1 VANTLARGT
10 HLLQKVGNK
19 RLRVR
24 QGSLRERSFQRVLSA
39 LRDRSAVSG
48 FTHNYYRYPARFSPT
63 FVRAV
68 IEEFTKPGDTILD
81 PFLGGGTTLVEGLAL
96 DRKVIGVD
104 INPIAVFVSKVKST
118 PLDECQ
124 LEQARKFAERYSS
137 RGLAIHKSAA
147 SSKKDPRFLNTP
159 WWLRGAINSILG
171 QIEGI
176 PDTELRDFLQ
186 CGLLRT
192 AQWALD
198 CRAMIPESAAFV
210 STFQRNVD
218 AMCGEMVA
226 FCRGLGERRKSLLT
240 SVRTRRCILHRSS
253 MGLHLEHQIPR
264 EWLPVKLVLT
274 SPPYPGVHV
283 LYHRWQV
290 RGRRETP
297 TPYAVIASPDG
308 HAPSYFTLGGRH
320 EAGLERYFRNLRE
333 CFSSVAPLMDKN
345 ALLVQLVSVGDQKS
359 LLSRLKSSIE
369 KAGFEPEKFRASCR
383 STGVWRAVPNRKW
396 YAPDGYACGR
406 ELLLLH
412 RPRGQDG
419 STMAPN
425 SAVQLDSYLSSCP
438 SSAGLWE

>member
-1 VANTLARGT
+1 M
-10 HLLQKVGNK
+10 
-19 RLRVR
+19 R
-24 QGSLRERSFQRVLSA
+24 QSSPRERSFRRILSA
-39 LRDRSAVSG
+39 LKDRSVVSG

-63 FVRAV
+63 FVRTV
-68 IEEFTKPGDTILD
+68 IEEFTAPGDTILD

-118 PLDECQ
+118 PLNEGQ
-124 LEQARKFAERYSS
+124 LACSRKFAERYSS
-137 RGLAIHKSAA
+137 RGRAIYKGAA

-159 WWLRGAINSILG
+159 WWLRGVINSVLG
-171 QIEGI
+171 QIEEI
-176 PDTELRDFLQ
+176 PDVKVRDFLQ
-186 CGLLRT
+186 CGLLKT

-198 CRAMIPESAAFV
+198 CRAMIPEST
-210 STFQRNVD
+210 TFIAMFRRNVD
-218 AMCGEMVA
+218 SMCGEMEA
-226 FCRGLGERRKSLLT
+226 FCRALGERRKSLLT
-240 SVRTRRCILHRSS
+240 SAPAQRCILHRST

-297 TPYAVIASPDG
+297 AAYAVIASPDG

-320 EAGLERYFRNLRE
+320 EAGLERYFGNLRE
-333 CFSSVAPLMDKN
+333 CFSSVAPLMDKR
-345 ALLVQLVSVGDQKS
+345 AFLVQLVSVGDQKS
-359 LLSRLKSSIE
+359 LLPRLLTSIE
-369 KAGFEPEKFRASCR
+369 EAGFEPEGFNASCR
-383 STGVWRAVPNRKW
+383 SGGAWRGVPNRKW

-412 RPRGQDG
+412 RPRKQDG
-419 STMAPN
+419 FAVRPN
-425 SAVQLDSYLSSCP
+425 LTALPDPCLSSHP
-438 SSAGLWE
+438 SGAGLLG